1 MRIDD
6 LNRAPLTQEPGKT
19 EHTADARALEKDSKA
34 ARGTDLAEVSQ
45 MAQALSTGDPRRL
58 EQLRLAVQS
67 GKYEVPAEAVA
78 KAIID
83 HHSTLTTPTNVT
95 APPTK

>member
-6 LNRAPLTQEPGKT
+6 LNRSPLTQETAKT
-19 EHTADARALEKDSKA
+19 EQTAEKRALQKDSKA
-34 ARGTDLAEVSQ
+34 ARGTDQADVSQ
-45 MAQALSTGDPRRL
+45 LAQALSTNDPQRL

-83 HHSTLTTPTNVT
+83 HHTRE
-95 APPTK
+95 

>member
-6 LNRAPLTQEPGKT
+6 LNRTPLTQSAEKSDAAGQKRTLEPDS
-19 EHTADARALEKDSKA
+19 DAAC
-34 ARGTDLAEVSQ
+34 GTDQADVSQ
-45 MAQALSTGDPRRL
+45 LAQALSTSDPQRL

-83 HHSTLTTPTNVT
+83 HHTGE
-95 APPTK
+95 

>member
-6 LNRAPLTQEPGKT
+6 LNRAPLTQETGKT
-19 EHTADARALEKDSKA
+19 EQAAADKRALEKDPKA
-34 ARGTDLAEVSQ
+34 ARGTDQAEVSQ
-45 MAQALSTGDPRRL
+45 MAQALSTGDPKRL

-83 HHSTLTTPTNVT
+83 HHTRE
-95 APPTK
+95 

>member
-6 LNRAPLTQEPGKT
+6 LNRTPLAQGTGKT
-19 EHTADARALEKDSKA
+19 DEAAEKRALEKDPKA
-34 ARGTDLAEVSQ
+34 ARGTDQAEVSE
-45 MAQALSTGDPRRL
+45 MAQALSTGDPQRL

-83 HHSTLTTPTNVT
+83 HHTRE
-95 APPTK
+95 

>member
-6 LNRAPLTQEPGKT
+6 LNRSPLTQETAKT
-19 EHTADARALEKDSKA
+19 EQTAEKRALEKDSKA
-34 ARGTDLAEVSQ
+34 ARGTDQAEVSQ
-45 MAQALSTGDPRRL
+45 LAQALTTADPQRL

-83 HHSTLTTPTNVT
+83 HHTRE
-95 APPTK
+95 

>member
-6 LNRAPLTQEPGKT
+6 LNRAPLTQETGKT
-19 EHTADARALEKDSKA
+19 EQTAEQRTEKDSKA
-34 ARGTDLAEVSQ
+34 ARGTDQAEVSQ
-45 MAQALSTGDPRRL
+45 MAQALSAGDPQRL

-83 HHSTLTTPTNVT
+83 QHTIE
-95 APPTK
+95 

>member
-6 LNRAPLTQEPGKT
+6 LNRAPLTQETGKT
-19 EHTADARALEKDSKA
+19 EQTAEARALEKESKA
-34 ARGTDLAEVSQ
+34 ARGTDQAEVSQ
-45 MAQALSTGDPRRL
+45 MAQALSTGDPQRL

-67 GKYEVPAEAVA
+67 GKYDVPAEAVA

-83 HHSTLTTPTNVT
+83 HHTTSPTPTE
-95 APPTK
+95 